1 MNHSLINISIII
13 PNFNRGDFLS
23 ATLDSVL
30 RQNYDSWEAIVVDD
44 GSTDSSKK
52 VMEDYSKKD
61 NRIRC
66 FTRDRKPGGAPVCR
80 NIGVEKSTGDFL
92 IFLDSD
98 DLLADFC
105 LSQRAETIR
114 KFPENDF
121 WVFPMLMFK
130 DDPKN
135 ARNLWNKETEEQ
147 DLFRFLKLDAVWQT
161 SGPIWRKKAVE
172 KIGGFTEGLA
182 CWQDVDFHLKA
193 LTSKLKYQKY
203 YHLKPDIF
211 YRMHEVGSISQGEI
225 SSLPKLL
232 ARKEILISHFN
243 KSEALMGPELMKS
256 FGILARSVS
265 FGAAKTLHYKI
276 TFSVLSF
283 GIKNKILSLGFVTKT
298 FIFQMIVLGRIN
310 RIPGLGKLIKSLF
323 QPISLDSN
331 IGKHAYIKQ

>member
-30 RQNYDSWEAIVVDD
+30 KQKYDSWEAIVVDD

-80 NIGVEKSTGDFL
+80 NIGVEKSSGDFL

-98 DLLADFC
+98 DLLADFA

-135 ARNLWNKETEEQ
+135 ARNLWNRETEEP

-193 LTSKLKYQKY
+193 LTSDLKYQKF

-243 KSEALMGPELMKS
+243 KSQSLKSPELMKS
-256 FGILARSVS
+256 FGVLARSVA

-276 TFSVLSF
+276 TFSVLNF
-283 GIKNKILSLGFVTKT
+283 GIKNRILSLGFVAKT
-298 FIFQMIVLGRIN
+298 FIFQLIVLGRIN
-310 RIPGLGKLIKSLF
+310 RIPGLGKLIKSFF
-323 QPISLDSN
+323 QQVSLDSN
-331 IGKHAYIKQ
+331 IGKHPYIKQ